1 MKELSQKLKLEFE
14 KEDDSL
20 YLGYFGETV
29 LLCSPTVILPALAS
43 WALGLQS

>member
-20 YLGYFGETV
+20 YLDYFWGDS
-29 LLCSPTVILPALAS
+29 LAL
-43 WALGLQS
+43 